1 MECCRSRH
9 LLIRTHAHCSQYFS
23 VSALLSRDMCC
34 GATLWAGIDAHVRPS
49 PPCVL
54 TSCPHYP
61 SPPAAD
67 QLSTYPLPPRR
78 PRSTQ
83 PPPVPSLC
91 RLPRVSRAHARGWE
105 AKTAPETQSDR
116 GSNKRQESPR
126 RSLLLRR
133 VHVLQGWRRR
143 RLRRCGGRRSVQ
155 RVHKVGEYGRYRVR
169 GEGTNSAEGAERG
182 VQGVLRG
189 ACWGGTDTGTELQ
202 RESGERL
209 HLRAFRLE

>member
-1 MECCRSRH
+1 MPHTCCPSTQPTVPPPH
-9 LLIRTHAHCSQYFS
+9 PEART
-23 VSALLSRDMCC
+23 
-34 GATLWAGIDAHVRPS
+34 
-49 PPCVL
+49 
-54 TSCPHYP
+54 
-61 SPPAAD
+61 
-67 QLSTYPLPPRR
+67 

-83 PPPVPSLC
+83 PPARP
-91 RLPRVSRAHARGWE
+91 PRCAAFHASAARTQE
-105 AKTAPETQSDR
+105 AGRPTAPETQSDR
-116 GSNKRQESPR
+116 GSNKRQESPP

-133 VHVLQGWRRR
+133 VHVLQGWRRS